1 MKGNTGCANNYIKSE
16 AMQAIIEDIRNCNL
30 SCYTSRYTFPLN
42 TRANGKLRQ
51 ISVDELINGTPLVD
65 DWRGQPVLFI
75 SQAPSKQAWV
85 DNELSSLNNSF
96 LTDFLLPKVY
106 PEQSLYSALEQWKQL
121 VFWVHTANCYPFV
134 HTNGRSKGRDKAP
147 DLRCANR
154 YLDRVINNMKPELI
168 ILMGG
173 SSTKFFS
180 RSLRS
185 LMANKKNY
193 PPLKDILEWQY
204 ANENELK
211 VCSKSG
217 NKEYKSI
224 VIPHAANWDKLKE
237 NEKYAY
243 DLVFQSLKDMQKK
256 MTH

>member
-1 MKGNTGCANNYIKSE
+1 MS
-16 AMQAIIEDIRNCNL
+16 
-30 SCYTSRYTFPLN
+30 
-42 TRANGKLRQ
+42 TRTNGKQRQ
-51 ISVDELINGTPLVD
+51 ISIDELVNGSPLVD

-96 LTDFLLPKVY
+96 LTDFLLPKIY
-106 PEQSLYSALEQWKQL
+106 PDQSLNEALEQWKQL

-154 YLDRVINNMKPELI
+154 YLDRVVNNIKPELI

-173 SSTKFFS
+173 SSTRFFS
-180 RSLRS
+180 SSIRSLTGNR
-185 LMANKKNY
+185 KNY

-204 ANENELK
+204 SNGNELK
-211 VCSKSG
+211 VRSKSG
-217 NKEYKSI
+217 SMEYRSI
-224 VIPHAANWDKLKE
+224 VIPHAANWDQLYEK
-237 NEKYAY
+237 EKYAY
-243 DLVFQSLKDMQKK
+243 DLVFQSMKDI
-256 MTH
+256 